1 MDYKMLEILE
11 NSFDVTNA
19 LSNMY
24 LWLLFA
30 FLSTM
35 INCDLQR
42 FMQQSQLARHLV
54 ALVAFFFL
62 FTLIDVNN
70 KASVAATWLK
80 TVGVYLIFVLAT
92 KSKWYFAVPVLALL
106 LIDQSVKKHKSYIE
120 SKQTDETI
128 RVDHLDQASRII
140 NYMIIGLVVLGSLD
154 YMRLQMGQYGS
165 RFSYGSFFLGTA
177 RCKQVAS

>member
-1 MDYKMLEILE
+1 MLELLE
-11 NSFDVTNA
+11 QSFDVTNA

-80 TVGVYLIFVLAT
+80 TIGVYLIFVLAT

-106 LIDQSVKKHKSYIE
+106 LIDQSVKKHKSYLE
-120 SKQTDETI
+120 SRGSNNDSDP
-128 RVDHLDQASRII
+128 RSDHLDQASKII
-140 NYMIIGLVVLGSLD
+140 NYAIIGLIVLGCLD
-154 YMRLQMGQYGS
+154 YMRLQMAEYGS
-165 RFSYGSFFLGTA
+165 RFSFGSFFLGTA
-177 RCKQVAS
+177 RCKQRAI